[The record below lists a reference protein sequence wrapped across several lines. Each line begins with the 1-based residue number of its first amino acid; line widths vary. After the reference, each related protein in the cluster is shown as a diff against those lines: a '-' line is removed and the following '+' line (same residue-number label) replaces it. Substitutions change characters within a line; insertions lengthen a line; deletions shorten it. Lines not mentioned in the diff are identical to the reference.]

1 MHEEDT
7 SMTVADPLPRKAS
20 PIDLARFGGAPHFSR
35 PRSTSNLTRPD
46 VEALL
51 RHSRTFYDARRYTDG
66 GLLSVEL
73 EQRLCA
79 FHECR
84 DAVVFSCGFWALVL
98 AMRCLA
104 LPGRR
109 EVVMPSLTYRRM
121 ADAVAWAGL
130 VPHFCEVDE
139 TTLGPTPSTI
149 APTLG
154 DDTALIL
161 AAQPIVNCCDMPG
174 IEQLAAAR
182 QLPLL
187 FDSVESAY
195 ESHRGRRIGNFGRAE
210 VFSMH
215 ASKLLNGM
223 EGGYVTT
230 NDPALAE
237 RLRRLRAF
245 GADGDGMIG
254 ELGLNAKL
262 NEVHAAFALANLDGL
277 SASVAHNREIYRAYQ
292 QALPAIPGVRLL
304 AFDETERCSF
314 KNIVVEL
321 EAEWPLTR
329 TLTLAHLNAE
339 GVLARAYYDPPLHA
353 RTTSYETR
361 GGPLPITDA
370 LATRFLLLPCGY
382 MTSVQDVAEVVDLL
396 RFLAEHADAIR
407 EREA

>member
-1 MHEEDT
+1 MK
-7 SMTVADPLPRKAS
+7 SSPR
-20 PIDLARFGGAPHFSR
+20 DLARFGGDPLFSR

-46 VEALL
+46 VETLL
-51 RHSRTFYDARRYTDG
+51 RYSRTFYDARRYTDEG
-66 GLLSVEL
+66 PLSVEL
-73 EQRLCA
+73 EERLRA

-84 DAVVFSCGFWALVL
+84 EAVVFSCGFWGLVL

-121 ADAVAWAGL
+121 ADAVAWTGL
-130 VPHFCEVDE
+130 IPRFCEVDE
-139 TTLGPTPSTI
+139 KTLGPTPSTI
-149 APTLG
+149 SAALG
-154 DDTALIL
+154 EDTALIL
-161 AAQPIVNCCDMPG
+161 AAQPIVNCCEMPG
-174 IEQLAAAR
+174 IEQLAAER
-182 QLPLL
+182 RLPLL

-195 ESHRGRRIGNFGRAE
+195 ESYGGRRIGTFGRAE

-215 ASKLLNGM
+215 ASKLLNGL

-230 NDPALAE
+230 HDSGLAE

-245 GADGDGMIG
+245 GVDGDGVIA

-262 NEVHAAFALANLDGL
+262 NEAHAAFALANLDGL
-277 SASVAHNREIYRAYQ
+277 EACVVHNREIYRAYQ
-292 QALPAIPGVRLL
+292 RALPGLSGVRLL
-304 AFDETERCSF
+304 AFDESERCSF

-321 EAEWPLTR
+321 ETEWPLTR
-329 TLTLAHLNAE
+329 EQTIAHLNAE
-339 GVLARAYYDPPLHA
+339 GVLARAYYHPPLHA

-370 LATRFLLLPCGY
+370 LASRFMLLPCGY
-382 MTSVQDVAEVVDLL
+382 MTSVPDVAEVVELL
-396 RFLAEHADAIR
+396 RFLAEHARVIS